1 MALLVGELKSVL
13 DLDTSKYDQGLD
25 RSHAKFAKFAKAA
38 AVGVAAVAVTAGAGL
53 LKLAKGAAEDEKAQ
67 AVLAKTLKNTAG
79 ATDAQVAA
87 IERYISKTGA
97 ATGVTDDEMRPALA
111 NLVRAT
117 KDVGKAQSLMGLAMD
132 VSAGTGKDL
141 GAVTMALAKAQN
153 GSVGGLAKLGI
164 ATKDAAGKTK
174 SFEQIQKDLA
184 ATFKGQSAAAA
195 DTTAGK
201 WARLKLIWSEAGES
215 IGSKLLPVIGKLSTW
230 LLEVGV
236 PAIQRF
242 GEYLD
247 DNRFKIGLFF
257 VEIASAV
264 TGLVK
269 TFGPAIKY
277 MNDLF
282 LGWIG
287 GMIHSAAEAFGWVPG
302 VGEKLKAA
310 SKAFDGY
317 QATTNKAFDAV
328 IAKAGQWDK
337 SLAKTKKELI
347 LKANIQDLETKLK
360 TARTQLADK
369 SLTKERR
376 AELTASIKDLEAKI
390 RSAKTQLA
398 QPSLVA
404 TKIAKLTADKK
415 TLDQRI
421 AAAKR
426 ALASKDLT
434 RERAAKLNA
443 DIRALLAKKAQA
455 QRAID
460 ALHGKTVS
468 VEIKYTSGGVNLTTP
483 SSVGRK
489 ALGGPIHGP
498 GGPTDDRAGLYALS
512 DDEHVVTAKE
522 VHGAGG
528 HGAVEAMRRHW
539 AKGLATGGRAGGA
552 TFQSTY
558 DAAVKR
564 GAQRYASGA
573 GMYGGALGFA
583 HAQVGK
589 PYGWGSSGPGSYDC
603 SGFMS
608 AITNYIRGK
617 YPYSRVGSTGTFP
630 WPGFA
635 RGAGMFM
642 IGSRRG
648 NPGHMAGTLMG
659 QNVESRGGE
668 GVVVGSRARGAN
680 NSLFGGNVWHLA
692 RLAMGGRAGDAPFD
706 LFNPQGRHFDRKLR
720 GLLGYAGGTPYVPR
734 DGLAYLH
741 QGERVVSADENRG
754 TKTMTVRLCDEDR
767 RRFDRLAERPIVMD
781 GRRLDEAV
789 SRRALLGG
797 Y

>member
-67 AVLAKTLKNTAG
+67 AILAKTLKNTAG

-117 KDVGKAQSLMGLAMD
+117 KDVGKAQDLMGLAMD

-141 GAVTMALAKAQN
+141 SAVTMALAKAQN

-164 ATKDAAGKTK
+164 ATKDASGKTK
-174 SFEQIQKDLA
+174 SFDQITKDLA
-184 ATFKGQSAAAA
+184 ATFKGQAAAAA

-201 WARLKLIWSEAGES
+201 WARIKLIWSEAGES
-215 IGSKLLPVIGKLSTW
+215 IGSKLLPVLGKLSTW
-230 LLEVGV
+230 ILEEVV
-236 PAIQRF
+236 PALERF
-242 GEYLD
+242 GAYLD
-247 DNRFKIGLFF
+247 ENRFKIALFF
-257 VEIASAV
+257 VGIAEAV

-277 MNDLF
+277 MNNLF
-282 LGWIG
+282 MGWLG
-287 GMIHSAAEAFGWVPG
+287 GMIHAAAEAFGWVPE
-302 VGEKLKAA
+302 VGPKLQAA

-317 QATTNKAFDAV
+317 RETTNKAFDAV
-328 IAKAGQWDK
+328 IAKAGEWDK
-337 SLAKTKKELI
+337 SLAKTKKELVI
-347 LKANIQDLETKLK
+347 KANIQDLETKLK
-360 TARTQLADK
+360 TAKAQLADK

-376 AELTASIKDLEAKI
+376 AQVVATIKDLQSKLNTAHVALDAKWITKQRIARIEANKKDLDTKLAT
-390 RSAKTQLA
+390 AKRQLA
-398 QPSLVA
+398 DP
-404 TKIAKLTADKK
+404 KLTA
-415 TLDQRI
+415 T
-421 AAAKR
+421 KR
-426 ALASKDLT
+426 A
-434 RERAAKLNA
+434 KLEA
-443 DIRALLAKKAQA
+443 DIRQLQRQKAIA
-455 QRAID
+455 QRTID
-460 ALHGKTVS
+460 SLHGKTVS

-489 ALGGPIHGP
+489 AIGGAIHGP
-498 GGPTDDRAGLYALS
+498 GGPTDDQAGLYALS

-528 HGAVEAMRRHW
+528 HAAVEAMRRRW

-573 GMYGGALGFA
+573 GMFGGALGFA
-583 HAQVGK
+583 HAQAGK
-589 PYGWGSSGPGSYDC
+589 PYGWGSAGPSSYDC

-608 AITNYIRGK
+608 AITNYIRGR

-635 RGAGMFM
+635 PGAGMFM

-668 GVVVGSRARGAN
+668 GVVVGSRARGAK

-706 LFNPQGRHFDRKLR
+706 LFNPQGRHFDRRLR

-767 RRFDRLAERPIVMD
+767 RRFDRLAERPIVMN
-781 GRRLDEAV
+781 GRRLDEAM
-789 SRRALLGG
+789 SREAMRS